1 MECERLVA
9 GWVLAD
15 RPLPIQHAWRKL
27 AKRVAIVVTLHCDH
41 FPQAGGSSYFHMLSF
56 ATDNVTTDRPGGREF
71 ELGNHP

>member
-1 MECERLVA
+1 M
-9 GWVLAD
+9 
-15 RPLPIQHAWRKL
+15 
-27 AKRVAIVVTLHCDH
+27 AIVVTLHCDH